1 MRLQPVKLPVCPT
14 GLASSGASLPI
25 RRLSPRLGGW
35 PRRWDL
41 HVSGMGV
48 TRVRGWTLAA
58 RARNAWRMAV
68 DYIVVANQWSPGQ
81 FSLDI
86 AARDGDWPAG
96 QAVAVRKALAATPPP
111 PRHRPR
117 REDVV
122 KNRRLP

>member
-1 MRLQPVKLPVCPT
+1 MPDGPGEQW
-14 GLASSGASLPI
+14 SLPAYTAFVT
-25 RRLSPRLGGW
+25 PAGGW